1 MAESELFSDIL
12 YIDHNFSFSVHS
24 TAVVGALQFYS
35 PVPLFTKFHDSN
47 FPCASF
53 R

>member
-12 YIDHNFSFSVHS
+12 CTDHNFSFSVHS

-35 PVPLFTKFHDSN
+35 PYTFIYEVS
-47 FPCASF
+47 C
-53 R
+53 